1 MHAIYVE
8 CIYSSICNLHTEEWQ
23 LFGHSEIITSG
34 WVSIQGFHWSVL
46 LKSSGSL
53 SPITMAMSY
62 SMIKLLHTRFYKWR
76 RYYPLQTNIFLNWK
90 QNWTFVKRALS
101 GVSIDTF
108 YIVNYLISIDGP
120 WQGGFNQ
127 CISISVMVFLLK
139 EILLT
144 NKCVYY
150 CEVYK
155 RKYFL
160 CENESFISLDL
171 PSLESPDRLLNLMS
185 F

>member
-1 MHAIYVE
+1 MY
-8 CIYSSICNLHTEEWQ
+8 
-23 LFGHSEIITSG
+23 LFQYLQSAYGGMTTL
-34 WVSIQGFHWSVL
+34 WSFRNNYFRLSLYTRLPLVCPTQ
-46 LKSSGSL
+46 KHGSL

-171 PSLESPDRLLNLMS
+171 TSLESPDRLLNLMS